1 MQTQTVRIAVTKKG
15 NVIDRVGKSAI
26 YQDKTDF
33 SGGSIKWYQ
42 DKPRKESK

>member
-15 NVIDRVGKSAI
+15 NVIDKVGRASI
-26 YQDKTDF
+26 CQPKTNF

-42 DKPRKESK
+42 DKLRKESR

>member
-1 MQTQTVRIAVTKKG
+1 MKAQTIEFAVTKKG
-15 NVIDRVGKSAI
+15 NVIDRVGRSSI
-26 YQDKTDF
+26 LQPKTNF

>member
-1 MQTQTVRIAVTKKG
+1 MKTQVANFAVTKKG
-15 NVIDRVGKSAI
+15 NAIDRVGKSSI
-26 YQDKTDF
+26 PQPKTNF

>member
-1 MQTQTVRIAVTKKG
+1 MKAQTIEFAVTKKG
-15 NVIDRVGKSAI
+15 NVIERVGKSSI
-26 YQDKTDF
+26 PQPKTNF

>member
-1 MQTQTVRIAVTKKG
+1 MKTETLEFAVTKKG
-15 NVIDRVGKSAI
+15 NVIEKIGRSSLPKP
-26 YQDKTDF
+26 KTSF